1 MFEKILERV
10 LLSHFGKYL
19 TGFDRNNLKLGVWSG
34 NVVIENVKVKPEI
47 LERFLIVFLWVQFG
61 TSSRVDSL
69 HDRKVGHEGSL
80 E

>member
-47 LERFLIVFLWVQFG
+47 LERF
-61 TSSRVDSL
+61 
-69 HDRKVGHEGSL
+69 
-80 E
+80 